1 MVYTK
6 RDYSTV
12 LHSWQE
18 LPRFLTEMQIFERRL
33 IQRHV
38 IKILHLS
45 QELWQIFDYSYLL
58 HVCTIDLVVELSKLA
73 VVS

>member
-1 MVYTK
+1 
-6 RDYSTV
+6 
-12 LHSWQE
+12 
-18 LPRFLTEMQIFERRL
+18 MQIFERRL